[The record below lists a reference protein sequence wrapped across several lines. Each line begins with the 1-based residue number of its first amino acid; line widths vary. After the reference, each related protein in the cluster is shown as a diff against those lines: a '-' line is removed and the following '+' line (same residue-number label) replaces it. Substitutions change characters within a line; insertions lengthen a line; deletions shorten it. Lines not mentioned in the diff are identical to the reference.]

1 MTASVP
7 LSLLD
12 LAYINAGETAAD
24 SFRASVDLAQH
35 AETWGFRRIWYAEH
49 HNMSIVGSAA
59 PSVLIAHI
67 AAQTRTIRL
76 GAGGV
81 MLPNHAPLSVAEQF
95 GTLETLYP
103 GRIDLGLGRAPGGDM
118 QTMRALRRDPG
129 SGDTFPND
137 VVELRGYLSD
147 ETLVPGV
154 EATPGKG
161 SGVPL
166 YILGSS
172 LFGAGLAAALGL
184 PFAFAS
190 HFAPGALLD
199 AADLYRREFRPS
211 AQLERPY
218 LIAGVNVVA
227 ADTEQEAQDHFLAA
241 KRRRVIQ
248 LLGRAGV
255 DVPAHAASTV
265 LETPVGKQVLGQVD
279 QELNYAAVGTP
290 AEVRDYLDRFT
301 TATQADE
308 LITTS
313 LPVDRKAWLRSAELL
328 AEAAGP
334 RDS

>member
-7 LSLLD
+7 LSILD

-35 AETWGFRRIWYAEH
+35 AEAWGFRRIWYAEH

-59 PSVLIAHI
+59 PAVLIAHI
-67 AAQTRTIRL
+67 ASQTRTIRL

-81 MLPNHAPLSVAEQF
+81 MLPNHAPLSVAEHF
-95 GTLETLYP
+95 GTLETLHP

-118 QTMRALRRDPG
+118 QTMRALRRDPR
-129 SGDTFPND
+129 SGDTFPED
-137 VVELRGYLSD
+137 VVELRGYLSG
-147 ETLVPGV
+147 ETVVPGV

-199 AADLYRREFRPS
+199 AADLYRRDFRPS
-211 AQLERPY
+211 AQLDAPY
-218 LIAGVNVVA
+218 LMAGVNVVA
-227 ADTEQEAQDHFLAA
+227 ADTEREAQDHFLAA

-255 DVPAHAASTV
+255 DVPADAAATV
-265 LETPVGKQVLGQVD
+265 LDTPVGKQVLGQVE
-279 QELNYAAVGTP
+279 QEVNYTAVGTP

-301 TATQADE
+301 AAVQADE

-313 LPVDRKAWLRSAELL
+313 LPVDRTAWLRSAELL
-328 AEAAGP
+328 AEVSDLVAA
-334 RDS
+334 